1 MVNQTLVVFFAAAEL
16 FFLPAFDAA
25 GDRLQVFVFALNQRK
40 ISVVR
45 DVLRV
50 LNIEERLGEAQVI
63 DSVQQVGF
71 ALTVQSDKTIDLVRE
86 TQVCLA
92 DILII

>member
-1 MVNQTLVVFFAAAEL
+1 VLVVACETLA
-16 FFLPAFDAA
+16 
-25 GDRLQVFVFALNQRK
+25 V
-40 ISVVR
+40 
-45 DVLRV
+45 
-50 LNIEERLGEAQVI
+50 AQVI

-92 DILII
+92 DILIIEYGKPFQYHEIRCKGTPFIP